1 MFKLIGQKTT
11 KNGIVSIEQFFTEGE
26 KDFAV
31 ATAARLSDTAG
42 FSDVRLLDATLAR
55 IKVTTLLPTIKDGAF
70 ETKAKFVTGVK
81 LAWVKFA
88 PAKPKAAKKPRAA
101 KKVIEATAEGFDLP
115 AKTKRVSKRQRA
127 FGIEADKS
135 LAAAE

>member
-1 MFKLIGQKTT
+1 MFKLIAKKVT
-11 KNGIVSIEQFFTEGE
+11 KNGVVAIESFFTEGE

-70 ETKAKFVTGVK
+70 ETQVKFRTGVK

-88 PAKPKAAKKPRAA
+88 PVKAKATRKPRAA
-101 KKVIEATAEGFDLP
+101 KKVEATAEGFDLP
-115 AKTKRVSKRQRA
+115 AKPKRVSKRQRA